1 MHAAAACRTEL
12 VCAPLTGGG
21 NFGHHAHFNVGQCIV
36 LTALWRNTSQYPCR
50 ALVIHDA
57 ARAIDR
63 INDALECSVFDFG
76 AQREAKR
83 VRIFQ
88 SFHDDLHRPLGRPV
102 VLKPIKNRLICNAI
116 NCVDY
121 IRRCLFGDCCELV
134 GGAVRTFIEN
144 GFQCCPL
151 QRT

>member
-1 MHAAAACRTEL
+1 MHL
-12 VCAPLTGGG
+12 SVVSSILVPSGKQSVCA
-21 NFGHHAHFNVGQCIV
+21 
-36 LTALWRNTSQYPCR
+36 SS
-50 ALVIHDA
+50 
-57 ARAIDR
+57 
-63 INDALECSVFDFG
+63 DALECSVFDFG